1 MQRQQ
6 EVAEQEKLNPTV
18 VAIDEEAEKPI
29 VHDNNEWG
37 IELVADDEPVATE
50 EPQKLQK
57 LAEGIEYAY
66 MRSDEVKPVVKQE
79 DTVQQEAE
87 SKNLEDLMKEL
98 NQL

>member
-1 MQRQQ
+1 
-6 EVAEQEKLNPTV
+6 
-18 VAIDEEAEKPI
+18 
-29 VHDNNEWG
+29 
-37 IELVADDEPVATE
+37 
-50 EPQKLQK
+50 
-57 LAEGIEYAY
+57 